1 MEINMIHVEVLQ
13 PRTVTLGRR
22 ETMIHLHGGMNM
34 VDENKWDL
42 LVKNRKTEVERAE
55 NLNLIRVHRS
65 KSGKITKKIITNC
78 YLPDDLKAMRS
89 KTKSPALLKAIDA
102 QLELILGDLDSPK
115 KSLKDELGL

>member
-1 MEINMIHVEVLQ
+1 
-13 PRTVTLGRR
+13 
-22 ETMIHLHGGMNM
+22 M

-78 YLPDDLKAMRS
+78 YLPNDLKAMRS